1 LVTLVKRVN
10 LDNKVRLALLV
21 HKVSPGLMV
30 LVETEERSGTQVQR
44 DLQALQ
50 VIGVIQDLRERM
62 DSRDN
67 QGRRVHKAAKDLW
80 VVQGLLEGMDNL
92 VSRGDQELKDLL
104 VL

>member
-1 LVTLVKRVN
+1 MLVKRVSR
-10 LDNKVRLALLV
+10 DNKVRLDPLV

-30 LVETEERSGTQVQR
+30 LVETEERSVTPVQR
-44 DLQALQ
+44 DPQALQ
-50 VIGVIQDLRERM
+50 VIGEILDLRERM

-92 VSRGDQELKDLL
+92 VSRADQELKDPL